1 MLRHPGSAGCQPR
14 VASPGLPAPSQR
26 RGAAR
31 VPGPRCG
38 GPCEAGAARWTA
50 SRLYSL
56 ALRGT
61 TPGPLALGAS
71 VCSPTGAGD
80 KGVRLGHKGWMRRFP
95 TGPSQRV
102 PLTARACPLVAG
114 ISEHA
119 WRPRP
124 QRTAGPQGGLGSCR
138 PERAQVVATYCHLES
153 LVAVLPPGTV
163 RCPQEGVVRRPR
175 PGAGPPRPAALPGG
189 HVQGV
194 DDEPRVAQV
203 AGPRNK
209 YQQSQGH
216 RVTGG
221 REGQGH
227 GTERWQ
233 EEPWAGDAPSGPTR
247 PRRTGTGSRV
257 RMPAALTERREKLPH
272 GDQPEEPPRQEEVC
286 QLTPEDR
293 AGRGGHERQ
302 RGQDPAL
309 RGGGHGEAGTR

>member
-1 MLRHPGSAGCQPR
+1 M
-14 VASPGLPAPSQR
+14 
-26 RGAAR
+26 
-31 VPGPRCG
+31 
-38 GPCEAGAARWTA
+38 
-50 SRLYSL
+50 
-56 ALRGT
+56 
-61 TPGPLALGAS
+61 
-71 VCSPTGAGD
+71 
-80 KGVRLGHKGWMRRFP
+80 
-95 TGPSQRV
+95 
-102 PLTARACPLVAG
+102 
-114 ISEHA
+114 
-119 WRPRP
+119 
-124 QRTAGPQGGLGSCR
+124 
-138 PERAQVVATYCHLES
+138 
-153 LVAVLPPGTV
+153 
-163 RCPQEGVVRRPR
+163 RRPR

-227 GTERWQ
+227 GTERRQ

-309 RGGGHGEAGTR
+309 RGGGHGEAGRGEGGTAAPRPPGAPSPSPRERTLLGEGPAPAAPVPQEGGVACYGTPGTGRSQHSAAPGALQPLAAAA